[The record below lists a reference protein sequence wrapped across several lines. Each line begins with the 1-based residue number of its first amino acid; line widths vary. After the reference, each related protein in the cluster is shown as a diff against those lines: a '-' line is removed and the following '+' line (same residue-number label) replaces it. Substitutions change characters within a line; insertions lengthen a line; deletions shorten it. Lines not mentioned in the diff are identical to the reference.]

1 MANVLASKDK
11 AVYNFFLFN
20 KMRTGFYYHDRYSL
34 FKCNML
40 GGGSD

>member
-11 AVYNFFLFN
+11 AVYNFFFN
-20 KMRTGFYYHDRYSL
+20 KMKTGFCYHDRYSL
-34 FKCNML
+34 FKCNIL